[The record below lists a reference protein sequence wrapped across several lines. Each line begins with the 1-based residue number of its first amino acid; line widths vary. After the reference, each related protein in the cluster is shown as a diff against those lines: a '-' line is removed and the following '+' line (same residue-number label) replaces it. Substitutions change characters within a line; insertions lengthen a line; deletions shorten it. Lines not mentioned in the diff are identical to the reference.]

1 MRQTPNNENALNAKQ
16 FGDSRE
22 EGETV
27 TQRKETIMH
36 NFTRKIDEGV
46 ETYAFPSAIR
56 LDQKHFI
63 QRTDGTPWSI
73 CLVDTTPN
81 LTLEQGIT
89 LLAELEHLCDF
100 VVKLNGKE
108 LRRRTEPGPPAFEE
122 II

>member
-1 MRQTPNNENALNAKQ
+1 MTTYKKNASDAAQ
-16 FGDSRE
+16 FGDSRI

-27 TQRKETIMH
+27 SLRKETIMNH
-36 NFTRKIDEGV
+36 FTHKIDEGA

-56 LDQKHFI
+56 PDQKHFI
-63 QRTDGTPWSI
+63 QRTDATPWSI
-73 CLVDTTPN
+73 CLVDTPPN
-81 LTLEQGIT
+81 LTLEQSIT
-89 LLAELEHLCDF
+89 LLAELEHLCVF